1 MLVSIYVDTFNF
13 HSANVLDR
21 AMFVLLIV
29 MMVMMAMVTMRI
41 MIRKN
46 DFDDNDYNDEDVISE
61 RSSKFLLVSALF
73 TGEKLKKTINIL
85 RQL

>member
-1 MLVSIYVDTFNF
+1 
-13 HSANVLDR
+13 
-21 AMFVLLIV
+21 MFVLLI
-29 MMVMMAMVTMRI
+29 VMMAMVTMRI

-46 DFDDNDYNDEDVISE
+46 DFDDNDYNGEDVISE

>member
-29 MMVMMAMVTMRI
+29 MMAMVTMRI

-46 DFDDNDYNDEDVISE
+46 DFDDNDYNGEDVISE